1 MKYLLYVLALIVA
14 SLYFFPVQFRFMPS
28 VNSKM
33 ALAGL
38 GLVILVFQLAL
49 NRKGLINKDIF
60 LVSLFAAFVSLA
72 GLFSVVYNGTPDYA
86 YATYIVCINVGLVE
100 CSLRCCIFNKVGAWN
115 GFCIFSVQLF
125 DSA

>member
-60 LVSLFAAFVSLA
+60 LVSLFAAFV
-72 GLFSVVYNGTPDYA
+72 
-86 YATYIVCINVGLVE
+86 
-100 CSLRCCIFNKVGAWN
+100 
-115 GFCIFSVQLF
+115 
-125 DSA
+125 